1 LTPDVNDKSDEASS
15 RKSKEQITLGSIFVR
30 STLLAI
36 IISGPAMLVTII
48 VYYVLR
54 MDWIPSLMSGFVTLV
69 VAMGFGYKFSNR
81 IANSGHKDGDI

>member
-1 LTPDVNDKSDEASS
+1 VNDKSDEASS
-15 RKSKEQITLGSIFVR
+15 RKSKEHITLGSIFIK
-30 STLLAI
+30 STLLAV

-69 VAMGFGYKFSNR
+69 LALGFGYKFSNR
-81 IANSGHKDGDI
+81 IANSGHKDRDI